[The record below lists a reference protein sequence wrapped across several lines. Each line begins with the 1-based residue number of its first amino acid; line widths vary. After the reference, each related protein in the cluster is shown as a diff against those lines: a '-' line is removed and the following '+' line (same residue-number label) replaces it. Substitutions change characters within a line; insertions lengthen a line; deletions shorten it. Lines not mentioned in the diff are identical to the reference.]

1 MAKKKSKRYA
11 DAKSIIGEELAEDLD
26 TKSQEIIG
34 RSGTEID
41 PASVVLKDEHGFP
54 PGEEE
59 GEEDE
64 GRATGTTDEEV
75 PEEDE
80 GFESFSTY
88 GDALTLNAA
97 ETFLVREK
105 GDGVLLGDWDILR
118 GVLTNIAGDEHGPA
132 IAEEIKQ
139 FQTRIDQMSVKA
151 LVDLSK
157 QESSM
162 EEIEKARHKA
172 TDLPEGLAPEDEGMV
187 TGSAHKER
195 SIEGEE
201 AEESESG
208 SGEISADP
216 IAHPLDDTFAA
227 LRDSYDEA
235 LETPVDGTSRLQMI
249 QPAMQGLGESIVKG
263 VSPETPAPDVSSAE
277 GLADVVTA
285 AVAAAVAPIAAEV
298 AELKSRG
305 AKLSEL
311 PPEIPVSR
319 AMKPGN
325 VFLAKASA
333 SRPDEPLPGATSR
346 IGAELAAVAGTPVS
360 DGTGLPVQ
368 LDGNGIRSDQDT
380 PKLSAIVRASV
391 GLRG

>member
-1 MAKKKSKRYA
+1 MAKKKSKRHA
-11 DAKSIIGEELAEDLD
+11 DAKSIIGEKLADDLD

-34 RSGTEID
+34 RSGPNID

-59 GEEDE
+59 EEEEE
-64 GRATGTTDEEV
+64 GKATGTSDDVPEDEE
-75 PEEDE
+75 EE

-118 GVLTNIAGDEHGPA
+118 GVLSNIAGDEHAPA

-139 FQTRIDQMSVKA
+139 FQSRIDQMNVKA
-151 LVDLSK
+151 LVNLSK
-157 QESSM
+157 QE
-162 EEIEKARHKA
+162 A
-172 TDLPEGLAPEDEGMV
+172 TMPND
-187 TGSAHKER
+187 
-195 SIEGEE
+195 EE
-201 AEESESG
+201 ALVEES
-208 SGEISADP
+208 IDDPSAEAVDGDP
-216 IAHPLDDTFAA
+216 EAEAEVADGHPLDGVVAA

-249 QPAMQGLGESIVKG
+249 QPAMQSVGEAIVSG
-263 VSPETPAPDVSSAE
+263 VSPEAPAPDVGSAE
-277 GLADVVTA
+277 GLSDVVTA
-285 AVAAAVAPIAAEV
+285 AVAQAVAPLAAEV
-298 AELKSRG
+298 AELKSR
-305 AKLSEL
+305 AASVSEI

-319 AMKPGN
+319 ALKPGN
-325 VFLAKASA
+325 VFLAKASGPA
-333 SRPDEPLPGATSR
+333 RAADTDQLLPGATSR
-346 IGAELAAVAGTPVS
+346 IGAELAAAAGIPVN
-360 DGTGLPVQ
+360 DGAGLPVQ

>member
-1 MAKKKSKRYA
+1 MSKKKNKRYA

-34 RSGTEID
+34 RSGEEID

-59 GEEDE
+59 GEEEEDE
-64 GRATGTTDEEV
+64 GKATGTSDDVPEDEE
-75 PEEDE
+75 E

-97 ETFLVREK
+97 ETYLVREK

-118 GVLTNIAGDEHGPA
+118 GVLTNIAGDEHAPE

-151 LVDLSK
+151 LIGLSK
-157 QESSM
+157 QEATM
-162 EEIEKARHKA
+162 PNEEEV
-172 TDLPEGLAPEDEGMV
+172 LV
-187 TGSAHKER
+187 
-195 SIEGEE
+195 EE
-201 AEESESG
+201 AIKDGPSTDEP
-208 SGEISADP
+208 SAEAVDGNTE
-216 IAHPLDDTFAA
+216 AEAEVGDGHPLDGVVAA

-249 QPAMQGLGESIVKG
+249 QPAMQSLGESIVAG
-263 VSPETPAPDVSSAE
+263 VSPEAPAPDVGSAE

-285 AVAAAVAPIAAEV
+285 AVAQAVAPLAAEM
-298 AELKSRG
+298 AELKSR
-305 AKLSEL
+305 AAASVSEL

-333 SRPDEPLPGATSR
+333 ARPDQPLPGATSR
-346 IGAELAAVAGTPVS
+346 IGSELAAAAGVPVNA
-360 DGTGLPVQ
+360 GAALPVQ